1 MNTDIAHNDAGLSGY
16 LELVCF
22 TLANEEYAVD
32 IKHVQEVIKVPKIT
46 KIPQL
51 PDFVLG
57 AINIRGNIVPVFDL
71 RRQFQL
77 AEKLLD
83 SQSKLLVLKL
93 GGVFI
98 SVVADKVQENI
109 KLDAASVDPAPEV
122 KLRMNRAC
130 IRGLGQLGSR
140 LLIILDIDAVN
151 ESIKTGIGLA

>member
-1 MNTDIAHNDAGLSGY
+1 MYTNIEHNDAGLLGY

-77 AEKLLD
+77 AEKPLD

-93 GGVFI
+93 GGGLIEAVLGNRFP
-98 SVVADKVQENI
+98 
-109 KLDAASVDPAPEV
+109 AA
-122 KLRMNRAC
+122 RCGGR
-130 IRGLGQLGSR
+130 IRYS
-140 LLIILDIDAVN
+140 IILSSVGPINKPDSAAATGASRRVSYCGAKKPVAAVWRF
-151 ESIKTGIGLA
+151 L